1 MKNKNKADIKENCKI
16 LKYVANHCKTDI
28 EELKFVIEDD
38 DDLFDFYQDFICD
51 KILADLK
58 KENKKLCKIEDIE
71 ISEFNNM
78 LKYRA
83 TVLYK

>member
-1 MKNKNKADIKENCKI
+1 MNNCKI
-16 LKYVANHCKTDI
+16 LKCVANHCKTDI

-38 DDLFDFYQDFICD
+38 DDLFDFYQNFICD